1 VPFTHRRRSAT
12 PAVTAR
18 PVAAGERGTGVVA
31 SIAAVGIFLAFL
43 LFAVQLA
50 VNLHTSSTVSAAG
63 YDAARSVASRSVD
76 HGDPGSVAAAEQAA
90 ERQLRSLL
98 GGIGRS
104 ATVAWHH
111 DQDVVRLRLVVDAPG
126 IWPSGLAGGSR
137 LRTVERTFVVRIER
151 GP

>member
-1 VPFTHRRRSAT
+1 MPVTHRRLGTAAATAARSAD
-12 PAVTAR
+12 PR
-18 PVAAGERGTGVVA
+18 ERGTGVVA
-31 SIAAVGIFLAFL
+31 SIAAVGVFLAFL

-63 YDAARSVASRSVD
+63 YDAARAVASRSVD
-76 HGDPGSVAAAEQAA
+76 HGDAGSVAAAQQAA

-111 DQDVVRLRLVVDAPG
+111 DQEAVRLRLVVDAPG
-126 IWPSGLAGGSR
+126 IWPSGLAGGSS